1 MLMYHKHLLIIA
13 FALMAFTAQAET
25 KTVNV
30 ETAGTLST
38 LIKGDDL
45 NVIDLTLT
53 GNINKADIAF
63 IRQKMKVE
71 TLDLKD
77 ANIVSYSET
86 VGETTIEYPANEFP
100 ANVFQKKDNDDAI
113 IPLKKIIFPA
123 TMTSVGSY
131 AFNSSSDSQL
141 ETVDFS
147 NCSNLETIKGYAFEF
162 CDKITEI
169 DLSGHA
175 NLKSIGEYGF
185 GQTGAKTINLEG
197 CSALESIG
205 GRAFYN
211 SYECTVL
218 NLKGCTAL
226 KTIGNR
232 AFLNL
237 SKNSANKTEGYN
249 LVLDFSTCTSLE
261 TIQESGCKSAK
272 AVAFIF
278 PASVKQLQKDAFNL
292 CNNAKYSR
300 YFCKLPE
307 LGSSAL
313 KSLYKK
319 KCYVLSGNKADY
331 ENAGFTD
338 VEEFDATGI
347 KSIASSITNGK
358 AYSITG
364 MPYNGTGIRIIGG
377 KKYIK

>member
-1 MLMYHKHLLIIA
+1 MLMQYKHLLIIA
-13 FALMAFTAQAET
+13 FALMAFTAKAET

-38 LIKGDDL
+38 LIKGNDL
-45 NVIDLTLT
+45 NVTDLTLT

-63 IRQKMKVE
+63 IRQSMKVE

-77 ANIVSYSET
+77 ANIVAYSET

-100 ANVFQKKDNDDAI
+100 ANVFQKKENDDAI
-113 IPLKKIIFPA
+113 IPLKKIVFP
-123 TMTSVGSY
+123 TSMTSVGSY
-131 AFNSSSDSQL
+131 AFNSSSQSQL

-147 NCSNLETIKGYAFEF
+147 NCYNLETIKDYAFEF
-162 CDKITEI
+162 CNKITEI

-205 GRAFYN
+205 ERAFYQ
-211 SYECTVL
+211 SYECTAL

-237 SKNSANKTEGYN
+237 SKNSAKTEGYN
-249 LVLDFSTCTSLE
+249 LVLDFSPCTSLE
-261 TIQESGCKSAK
+261 TIQESGCQSAK

-278 PASVKQLQKDAFNL
+278 PASVKELQEKAFYL
-292 CNNAKYSR
+292 CTNAQYSR

-319 KCYVLSGNKADY
+319 KCYVLPGNKADY

-338 VEEFDATGI
+338 VEEFVATGI
-347 KSIASSITNGK
+347 KSIASSIANGK

-364 MPYNGTGIRIIGG
+364 QPYNGTGIRIIGG
-377 KKYIK
+377 KKYSK

>member
-1 MLMYHKHLLIIA
+1 MKCKHLLLIA
-13 FALMAFTAQAET
+13 FSLMVFTAHAET
-25 KTVNV
+25 KTIKV

-63 IRQKMKVE
+63 IRQNMKVE

-77 ANIVSYSET
+77 ANIVAYSET

-100 ANVFQKKDNDDAI
+100 ANVFQKKDNDDTI

-123 TMTSVGSY
+123 SMTAVGQY

-162 CDKITEI
+162 CNKITEI

-175 NLKSIGEYGF
+175 NLKSIEEYGF

-205 GRAFYN
+205 ERAFYQ
-211 SYECTVL
+211 SYECTAL

-237 SKNSANKTEGYN
+237 SKNSSKTAGYN
-249 LVLDFSTCTSLE
+249 LVLDFSPCTSLE
-261 TIQESGCKSAK
+261 TIQESGCQSAK
-272 AVAFIF
+272 AVAFIL
-278 PASVKQLQKDAFNL
+278 PASVKELQKNAFYL
-292 CNNAKYSR
+292 CTNAQYSR

-319 KCYVLSGNKADY
+319 KCYVPAGCKADY
-331 ENAGFTD
+331 ENAGFED

-347 KSIASSITNGK
+347 KSIASSSANGK

-364 MPYNGTGIRIIGG
+364 QPYNGNGIRIIGG
-377 KKYIK
+377 KKYSK

>member
-1 MLMYHKHLLIIA
+1 MKCKHLLLIA
-13 FALMAFTAQAET
+13 FSLMAFTAQAET
-25 KTVNV
+25 KTIKV

-63 IRQKMKVE
+63 IRQNMKVE

-77 ANIVSYSET
+77 ANIVAYSET

-123 TMTSVGSY
+123 SMTSVGSY
-131 AFNSSSDSQL
+131 AFNSSSQSQL

-162 CDKITEI
+162 CNKITEI

-175 NLKSIGEYGF
+175 NLKSIEEYGF

-205 GRAFYN
+205 ERAFYQ
-211 SYECTVL
+211 SYECTAL

-237 SKNSANKTEGYN
+237 SKNSSKTAGYN
-249 LVLDFSTCTSLE
+249 LVLDFSPCTSLE
-261 TIQESGCKSAK
+261 TIQESGCQSAK
-272 AVAFIF
+272 AVAFIL
-278 PASVKQLQKDAFNL
+278 PASVKELQKNAFNL
-292 CNNAKYSR
+292 CTNAQYSR

-319 KCYVLSGNKADY
+319 KCYVLPGSKADY
-331 ENAGFTD
+331 ENAGFED

-347 KSIASSITNGK
+347 KSIASSSATGK

-364 MPYNGTGIRIIGG
+364 QPYNGNGIRIIGG
-377 KKYIK
+377 KKYSK

>member
-1 MLMYHKHLLIIA
+1 MKCKHLLLIA
-13 FALMAFTAQAET
+13 FSLMAFTAQAET
-25 KTVNV
+25 KTIKV

-38 LIKGDDL
+38 LIQGDDL

-63 IRQKMKVE
+63 IRQNMKVE

-77 ANIVSYSET
+77 ANIVAYSET

-100 ANVFQKKDNDDAI
+100 ANVFQKKENDDAI

-123 TMTSVGSY
+123 SMTSVGSY
-131 AFNSSSDSQL
+131 AFNSSSQSQL

-162 CDKITEI
+162 CNKITEI
-169 DLSGHA
+169 DLSAHA
-175 NLKSIGEYGF
+175 NLKSIEEYGF

-205 GRAFYN
+205 DRAFYQ

-237 SKNSANKTEGYN
+237 SKNSSKTAGYN
-249 LVLDFSTCTSLE
+249 LVLDFSPCTSLE
-261 TIQESGCKSAK
+261 TIQESGCQAAK
-272 AVAFIF
+272 AVAFIL
-278 PASVKQLQKDAFNL
+278 PASVKELQKNAFYL
-292 CNNAKYSR
+292 CTNAQYSR

-319 KCYVLSGNKADY
+319 KCYVLPGNKADY
-331 ENAGFTD
+331 ENAGFED

-347 KSIASSITNGK
+347 KSIASSSATGK

-364 MPYNGTGIRIIGG
+364 QPYNGNGIRIIGG
-377 KKYIK
+377 KKYSK

>member
-1 MLMYHKHLLIIA
+1 MKCKHLLIIA
-13 FALMAFTAQAET
+13 FSLMAFTAKAET

-38 LIKGDDL
+38 LIKGNDL
-45 NVIDLTLT
+45 NVTDLTLT

-63 IRQKMKVE
+63 IRQSMKVE

-77 ANIVSYSET
+77 ANIVAYSET
-86 VGETTIEYPANEFP
+86 VGETTNEYPANEFP
-100 ANVFQKKDNDDAI
+100 AYVFQKKENDDAI
-113 IPLKKIIFPA
+113 IPLKKIVFPA
-123 TMTSVGSY
+123 TMTAVGQY

-147 NCSNLETIKGYAFEF
+147 HCSNLETIKDYAFEF
-162 CDKITEI
+162 CNKITEI

-205 GRAFYN
+205 ERAFYQ
-211 SYECTVL
+211 SYECTAL

-237 SKNSANKTEGYN
+237 SKNSSKTGGYN
-249 LVLDFSTCTSLE
+249 LVLDFSPCTSLE
-261 TIQESGCKSAK
+261 TICESGCQSAK
-272 AVAFIF
+272 AVAFIL
-278 PASVKQLQKDAFNL
+278 PASVKELQKNAFYL
-292 CNNAKYSR
+292 CTGAQYSR

-319 KCYVLSGNKADY
+319 KCYVLPGNKADY

-347 KSIASSITNGK
+347 KSIASSIANGK

-364 MPYNGTGIRIIGG
+364 LPYSGTGIRIVGG
-377 KKYIK
+377 KKYSK

>member
-1 MLMYHKHLLIIA
+1 MLMQSKHLLIIA

-45 NVIDLTLT
+45 NVTDLTLT

-77 ANIVSYSET
+77 ANIVAYSET

-123 TMTSVGSY
+123 SMTSVGSH
-131 AFNSSSDSQL
+131 AFYNQSQL

-162 CDKITEI
+162 CYKITEI

-205 GRAFYN
+205 GRAFYQ
-211 SYECTVL
+211 SYECTAL

-237 SKNSANKTEGYN
+237 SKNSAKRGGYN

-261 TIQESGCKSAK
+261 TIQENGCQSAK
-272 AVAFIF
+272 AVAFIL
-278 PASVKQLQKDAFNL
+278 PASVKQLQKNAFNL
-292 CNNAKYSR
+292 CTNARYSR

-307 LGSSAL
+307 LGKGAL
-313 KSLYKK
+313 NSLYKK
-319 KCYVLSGNKADY
+319 KCYVLAGCKADY

-347 KSIASSITNGK
+347 KSIVSSSANGK

-364 MPYNGTGIRIIGG
+364 LPYNGTGIRIIGG

>member
-1 MLMYHKHLLIIA
+1 MKCKHLLLIA
-13 FALMAFTAQAET
+13 FSLMAFTAQAET
-25 KTVNV
+25 KTIKV

-63 IRQKMKVE
+63 IRQNMKVE

-77 ANIVSYSET
+77 ANIVAYSET

-100 ANVFQKKDNDDAI
+100 ANVFQKKENDDAI

-123 TMTSVGSY
+123 SMTSVGSY
-131 AFNSSSDSQL
+131 AFNSSSKSQL

-162 CDKITEI
+162 CNKITEI

-175 NLKSIGEYGF
+175 NLKSIEEYGF
-185 GQTGAKTINLEG
+185 GQTAAKIINLEG

-205 GRAFYN
+205 ERAFYQ
-211 SYECTVL
+211 SYECTAL

-237 SKNSANKTEGYN
+237 SKNSAKAEGYN

-261 TIQESGCKSAK
+261 TIQESGCQSVK

-278 PASVKQLQKDAFNL
+278 PASVKQLQKNAFNS
-292 CNNAKYSR
+292 CTNAQYSR
-300 YFCKLPE
+300 YFCQLPALE
-307 LGSSAL
+307 SGAL

-319 KCYVLSGNKADY
+319 KCYVLAGCKADY
-331 ENAGFTD
+331 ENAGFQD

-347 KSIASSITNGK
+347 KSIASSSADGK

-364 MPYNGTGIRIIGG
+364 QPYNGNGIRIIGG
-377 KKYIK
+377 KKYSK

>member
-1 MLMYHKHLLIIA
+1 MLMKCKHLLIIA
-13 FALMAFTAQAET
+13 FALMAFTAKVET

-63 IRQKMKVE
+63 IRQNMKVE

-77 ANIVSYSET
+77 ANIVAYSET

-123 TMTSVGSY
+123 TMTSVGSH
-131 AFNSSSDSQL
+131 AFYNSGKSQL

-147 NCSNLETIKGYAFEF
+147 NCSNLETIKDYAFEF

-205 GRAFYN
+205 DRAFYQ
-211 SYECTVL
+211 SYECTAL
-218 NLKGCTAL
+218 NLKGCTAP

-237 SKNSANKTEGYN
+237 SKNSAKTEGYN

-261 TIQESGCKSAK
+261 TIQECGCQYAK

-278 PASVKQLQKDAFNL
+278 PASVKQLQKKAFYS
-292 CNNAKYSR
+292 CTNAQYSR

-313 KSLYKK
+313 NSLYKK

-338 VEEFDATGI
+338 VEEFVATGI
-347 KSIASSITNGK
+347 KSIVSSSANGK

-364 MPYNGTGIRIIGG
+364 LPYNGTGIRIIGG
-377 KKYIK
+377 KKYSK

>member
-1 MLMYHKHLLIIA
+1 MKCKHLLLIA
-13 FALMAFTAQAET
+13 FSLMAFTAHAET
-25 KTVNV
+25 KTIKV

-63 IRQKMKVE
+63 IRQNMKVE

-77 ANIVSYSET
+77 ANIVAYSET

-100 ANVFQKKDNDDAI
+100 ANVFQMKENDDTF

-123 TMTSVGSY
+123 SMTSVGSY
-131 AFNSSSDSQL
+131 AFNSSSQSQL

-162 CDKITEI
+162 CNKITEI

-175 NLKSIGEYGF
+175 NLKSIEEYGF

-205 GRAFYN
+205 ERAFYQ
-211 SYECTVL
+211 SYECTAL

-237 SKNSANKTEGYN
+237 SKNSSKTEDYN
-249 LVLDFSTCTSLE
+249 LVLDFSPCTSLE
-261 TIQESGCKSAK
+261 TIQESGCQSAK
-272 AVAFIF
+272 AVAFIL
-278 PASVKQLQKDAFNL
+278 PASVKELQKNAFYL
-292 CNNAKYSR
+292 CTNAQYSR

-319 KCYVLSGNKADY
+319 KCYVLPGNKADY
-331 ENAGFTD
+331 ENAGFED

-347 KSIASSITNGK
+347 KSIAYSSANGK

-364 MPYNGTGIRIIGG
+364 QPYNGNGIRIIGG
-377 KKYIK
+377 KKYSK

>member
-1 MLMYHKHLLIIA
+1 MKCKHLLLIA
-13 FALMAFTAQAET
+13 FSLMVFTAQAET
-25 KTVNV
+25 KTIKV

-38 LIKGDDL
+38 LIQGDDL

-63 IRQKMKVE
+63 IRQNMKVE

-77 ANIVSYSET
+77 ANIVAYSET

-123 TMTSVGSY
+123 SMTSVGSY
-131 AFNSSSDSQL
+131 AFNSSSQSQL

-147 NCSNLETIKGYAFEF
+147 NCSNLETIKRYAFEF

-175 NLKSIGEYGF
+175 NLKSIEEYGF

-205 GRAFYN
+205 ERAFYQ
-211 SYECTVL
+211 SYECTAL
-218 NLKGCTAL
+218 NLKGCIAL

-237 SKNSANKTEGYN
+237 SKNSFKAEGYN

-261 TIQESGCKSAK
+261 TIQESGCQSAK
-272 AVAFIF
+272 AVAFIL
-278 PASVKQLQKDAFNL
+278 PASLKQLQKNAFYL
-292 CNNAKYSR
+292 CTNAQYSR
-300 YFCKLPE
+300 YFCQLPE
-307 LGSSAL
+307 LGSGAL

-319 KCYVLSGNKADY
+319 KCYVLPGNKADY
-331 ENAGFTD
+331 ENAGFED

-347 KSIASSITNGK
+347 KSIASSSATGK

-364 MPYNGTGIRIIGG
+364 LPYNGNGIRIIGG
-377 KKYIK
+377 KKYSK

>member
-1 MLMYHKHLLIIA
+1 MKCKHLLLIA
-13 FALMAFTAQAET
+13 FSLMAFTAQAET
-25 KTVNV
+25 KTIKV

-38 LIKGDDL
+38 LIQGDDL

-53 GNINKADIAF
+53 GNINKAGIAF
-63 IRQKMKVE
+63 IRQNMKVE

-77 ANIVSYSET
+77 ANIVAYSET

-100 ANVFQKKDNDDAI
+100 ANVFQKKDNDDTI

-123 TMTSVGSY
+123 SMTSVGSY
-131 AFNSSSDSQL
+131 AFNSSSQSQL

-162 CDKITEI
+162 CNKITEI

-175 NLKSIGEYGF
+175 NLKSIEEYGF

-205 GRAFYN
+205 ERAFYQ
-211 SYECTVL
+211 SYECTAL

-237 SKNSANKTEGYN
+237 SKNSSKTAGYN

-261 TIQESGCKSAK
+261 TIQESGCQSAK
-272 AVAFIF
+272 AVAFIL
-278 PASVKQLQKDAFNL
+278 PASVKELQKNAFYL
-292 CNNAKYSR
+292 CTNAQYSR

-307 LGSSAL
+307 LGSGAL
-313 KSLYKK
+313 KYLYNK
-319 KCYVLSGNKADY
+319 KCYVLPGNKADY
-331 ENAGFTD
+331 ENAGFED

-347 KSIASSITNGK
+347 KSIASSSANGK

-364 MPYNGTGIRIIGG
+364 QPYNGNGIRIIGG
-377 KKYIK
+377 KKYSK

>member
-1 MLMYHKHLLIIA
+1 MKCKHLLLIA
-13 FALMAFTAQAET
+13 FSLMAFTAQAET
-25 KTVNV
+25 KTIKV

-63 IRQKMKVE
+63 IRQNMKVE

-77 ANIVSYSET
+77 ANIVAYSET

-123 TMTSVGSY
+123 SMTSVGSY
-131 AFNSSSDSQL
+131 AFNSSSQSQL

-175 NLKSIGEYGF
+175 NLKSIEEYGF

-205 GRAFYN
+205 ERAFYQ
-211 SYECTVL
+211 SYECTAL
-218 NLKGCTAL
+218 NLKGCIAL

-237 SKNSANKTEGYN
+237 SKNSSKTEGYN

-261 TIQESGCKSAK
+261 TIQESGCQSAK
-272 AVAFIF
+272 AVAFIL
-278 PASVKQLQKDAFNL
+278 PASVKQLQKNAFYS
-292 CNNAKYSR
+292 CTNAQYSR

-307 LGSSAL
+307 LGKGAL
-313 KSLYKK
+313 NSLYKK
-319 KCYVLSGNKADY
+319 KCYVLAGCKADY

-347 KSIASSITNGK
+347 KSIVSSSANGK

-364 MPYNGTGIRIIGG
+364 QPYNGNGIRIVGG
-377 KKYIK
+377 KKYSK

>member
-1 MLMYHKHLLIIA
+1 MKCKHLLLIA
-13 FALMAFTAQAET
+13 FSLMAFTAHAET
-25 KTVNV
+25 KTIKV

-63 IRQKMKVE
+63 IRQNMKVE

-77 ANIVSYSET
+77 ANIVAYSET

-100 ANVFQKKDNDDAI
+100 ANVFQKKENDDAI

-123 TMTSVGSY
+123 SMTSVGSY
-131 AFNSSSDSQL
+131 AFNSSGDSKL

-147 NCSNLETIKGYAFEF
+147 HCSNLETIKGYAFEF
-162 CDKITEI
+162 CYKITEI

-205 GRAFYN
+205 ERAFYQ
-211 SYECTVL
+211 SYECTAL

-237 SKNSANKTEGYN
+237 SKNSAKTDDGYN

-261 TIQESGCKSAK
+261 TIQESGCQSAM
-272 AVAFIF
+272 AVAFIL
-278 PASVKQLQKDAFNL
+278 PASLKQLQKKAFYL
-292 CNNAKYSR
+292 CTNAQYSR
-300 YFCKLPE
+300 YYCKLPE

-338 VEEFDATGI
+338 VEEFVATGI
-347 KSIASSITNGK
+347 KSIVSSSANGK

-364 MPYNGTGIRIIGG
+364 LPYNGTGIRIIGG

>member
-1 MLMYHKHLLIIA
+1 
-13 FALMAFTAQAET
+13 MAFTAKAET

-63 IRQKMKVE
+63 IRQSMKVE

-77 ANIVSYSET
+77 ANIMAYSET
-86 VGETTIEYPANEFP
+86 VGETTTEYPANEFP
-100 ANVFQKKDNDDAI
+100 ANVYQKKETDDVI
-113 IPLKKIIFPA
+113 IPLKKIVFPA
-123 TMTSVGSY
+123 TMTAVGQY
-131 AFNSSSDSQL
+131 AFQNSSDSQL

-147 NCSNLETIKGYAFEF
+147 HCSNLETIRGYAFEF
-162 CDKITEI
+162 CNKITEI

-175 NLKSIGEYGF
+175 NLKSIEEYGF
-185 GQTGAKTINLEG
+185 GQTGAKVINLEG

-205 GRAFYN
+205 ERAFYQ
-211 SYECTVL
+211 SYECTAV

-237 SKNSANKTEGYN
+237 SKNSAKTEGYN
-249 LVLDFSTCTSLE
+249 LVLDFSPCTSLE
-261 TIQESGCKSAK
+261 TICESGCQSAK
-272 AVAFIF
+272 AVAFIL
-278 PASVKQLQKDAFNL
+278 PASVKELQEKAFYL
-292 CNNAKYSR
+292 CTNAQYSR

-307 LGSSAL
+307 LGSGAL

-319 KCYVLSGNKADY
+319 KCYVPAGNKADY

-347 KSIASSITNGK
+347 KSITSSFANGK

-364 MPYNGTGIRIIGG
+364 QPYNGNGIRIIGG
-377 KKYIK
+377 KKYCK

>member
-1 MLMYHKHLLIIA
+1 MKCKHLLLIA
-13 FALMAFTAQAET
+13 FSLMAFTAHAET
-25 KTVNV
+25 KTIKV

-38 LIKGDDL
+38 LIQGDDL

-63 IRQKMKVE
+63 IRQNMKVE

-77 ANIVSYSET
+77 ANIVAYSET

-100 ANVFQKKDNDDAI
+100 ANVFQKKDNDNTI

-123 TMTSVGSY
+123 SMTSVGSY
-131 AFNSSSDSQL
+131 AFNSSSQSQL

-162 CDKITEI
+162 CNKITEI

-175 NLKSIGEYGF
+175 NLKTIEEYGF

-205 GRAFYN
+205 ERAFYQ
-211 SYECTVL
+211 SYECTAL
-218 NLKGCTAL
+218 NLKGCTTL

-237 SKNSANKTEGYN
+237 SKNISNTEGYN
-249 LVLDFSTCTSLE
+249 LVLDFSPCTSLE
-261 TIQESGCKSAK
+261 TICESGCQSAK
-272 AVAFIF
+272 AVAFIL
-278 PASVKQLQKDAFNL
+278 PASVKELQKNAFYL
-292 CNNAKYSR
+292 CTNAQYSR

-319 KCYVLSGNKADY
+319 KCYVLPGNKADY
-331 ENAGFTD
+331 ENAGFED

-347 KSIASSITNGK
+347 KSIASSSATGK

-364 MPYNGTGIRIIGG
+364 LPYNGNGIRIIGG
-377 KKYIK
+377 KKYSK

>member
-1 MLMYHKHLLIIA
+1 MKCKHLLLIA
-13 FALMAFTAQAET
+13 FSLMVFTAQAET
-25 KTVNV
+25 KTIKV

-63 IRQKMKVE
+63 IRQNMKVE

-77 ANIVSYSET
+77 ANIVAYSET

-100 ANVFQKKDNDDAI
+100 ANVFQKKDNDDTI

-123 TMTSVGSY
+123 SMTSVGSH
-131 AFNSSSDSQL
+131 AFDNSSQSQL

-162 CDKITEI
+162 CNKITEI

-175 NLKSIGEYGF
+175 NLKSIEEYGF

-205 GRAFYN
+205 ERAFYQ
-211 SYECTVL
+211 SYECTAL

-237 SKNSANKTEGYN
+237 SKNSSKTAGYN
-249 LVLDFSTCTSLE
+249 LVLDFSPCTSLE
-261 TIQESGCKSAK
+261 TIQESGCQSAK
-272 AVAFIF
+272 AVAFIL
-278 PASVKQLQKDAFNL
+278 PASVKELQKNAFNL
-292 CNNAKYSR
+292 CTNAQYSR

-319 KCYVLSGNKADY
+319 KCYVLPGNKADY
-331 ENAGFTD
+331 ENAGFED

-347 KSIASSITNGK
+347 KSIASSSATGK

-364 MPYNGTGIRIIGG
+364 QPYNGNGIRIIGG
-377 KKYIK
+377 KKYSK

>member
-1 MLMYHKHLLIIA
+1 MKCKHLLLIA
-13 FALMAFTAQAET
+13 FSLMAFTAHAET
-25 KTVNV
+25 KTIKV

-38 LIKGDDL
+38 LIQGDDL

-63 IRQKMKVE
+63 IRQNMKVE

-77 ANIVSYSET
+77 ANIVAYSET

-100 ANVFQKKDNDDAI
+100 ANVFQMKENDDAI

-123 TMTSVGSY
+123 SMTSVGSY
-131 AFNSSSDSQL
+131 AFDNSSQSQL

-162 CDKITEI
+162 CYKITEI

-175 NLKSIGEYGF
+175 NLKSIEEYGF

-205 GRAFYN
+205 ERAFYQ
-211 SYECTVL
+211 SYECTAL

-237 SKNSANKTEGYN
+237 SKNSSKTAGYN

-261 TIQESGCKSAK
+261 TIQESGCQSAK
-272 AVAFIF
+272 AVAFIL
-278 PASVKQLQKDAFNL
+278 PASVKELQKNAFYL
-292 CNNAKYSR
+292 CTNAQYSR

-319 KCYVLSGNKADY
+319 KCYVLPGNKADY
-331 ENAGFTD
+331 ENAGFED

-347 KSIASSITNGK
+347 KSIASSSANGK

-364 MPYNGTGIRIIGG
+364 QPYNGNGIRIIGG
-377 KKYIK
+377 KKYSK

>member
-1 MLMYHKHLLIIA
+1 MKCKHLLLIA
-13 FALMAFTAQAET
+13 FSLMAFTAHAET
-25 KTVNV
+25 KTIKV

-63 IRQKMKVE
+63 IRQNMKVE

-77 ANIVSYSET
+77 ANIVAYSET

-123 TMTSVGSY
+123 SMTSVGSY
-131 AFNSSSDSQL
+131 AFNSSSQSQL

-162 CDKITEI
+162 CNKITEI

-175 NLKSIGEYGF
+175 NLKSIEEYGF

-205 GRAFYN
+205 DRAFYQ
-211 SYECTVL
+211 SYECTAL

-237 SKNSANKTEGYN
+237 SKNSSKTEDYN
-249 LVLDFSTCTSLE
+249 LVLDFSPCTSLE
-261 TIQESGCKSAK
+261 TIQESGCQSAK
-272 AVAFIF
+272 AVAFIL
-278 PASVKQLQKDAFNL
+278 PASVKELQKNAFYL
-292 CNNAKYSR
+292 CTNAQYSR

-319 KCYVLSGNKADY
+319 KCYVLPGNKADY
-331 ENAGFTD
+331 ENAGFED

-347 KSIASSITNGK
+347 KSIASSSATGK

-364 MPYNGTGIRIIGG
+364 QPYNGNGIRIIGG
-377 KKYIK
+377 KKYSK

>member
-1 MLMYHKHLLIIA
+1 MLMKCKHLLIIA
-13 FALMAFTAQAET
+13 FALMAFTAKAET

-63 IRQKMKVE
+63 IRQNMKVE

-77 ANIVSYSET
+77 ANIVAYSET

-100 ANVFQKKDNDDAI
+100 ANVFQMKENDDAI

-123 TMTSVGSY
+123 SMTSVGSH
-131 AFNSSSDSQL
+131 AFYNQSQL

-162 CDKITEI
+162 CYKITEI

-175 NLKSIGEYGF
+175 NLKTIEEYGF

-205 GRAFYN
+205 DRAFYQ
-211 SYECTVL
+211 SYECTAL
-218 NLKGCTAL
+218 NLKDCTAL

-237 SKNSANKTEGYN
+237 SKNSAKTEEGYN

-261 TIQESGCKSAK
+261 TIQESGCQSAM
-272 AVAFIF
+272 AVAFIL
-278 PASVKQLQKDAFNL
+278 PASVKQLQKKAFNL
-292 CNNAKYSR
+292 CTNAQYSR

-313 KSLYKK
+313 NSLYKK

-347 KSIASSITNGK
+347 KSIASSSANGK

-364 MPYNGTGIRIIGG
+364 LPYNGTGIRIIGG

>member
-1 MLMYHKHLLIIA
+1 MKCKHLLLIA
-13 FALMAFTAQAET
+13 FSLMTFTAQAET
-25 KTVNV
+25 KTIKV

-63 IRQKMKVE
+63 IRQNMKIE

-77 ANIVSYSET
+77 ANIVAYSET

-100 ANVFQKKDNDDAI
+100 AYVFQKKENDNAI

-123 TMTSVGSY
+123 TMTSVGSH
-131 AFNSSSDSQL
+131 AFYNSSQSQL

-147 NCSNLETIKGYAFEF
+147 HCSNLETIKGNAFEF
-162 CDKITEI
+162 CNKITEI

-175 NLKSIGEYGF
+175 NLKTIGEYGF
-185 GQTGAKTINLEG
+185 GQTGAKVINLEG

-205 GRAFYN
+205 ERAFYQ
-211 SYECTVL
+211 SYECTAV

-237 SKNSANKTEGYN
+237 SKNSAKTEGYN
-249 LVLDFSTCTSLE
+249 LVLDFSPCTSLE
-261 TIQESGCKSAK
+261 TICESGCQSAK
-272 AVAFIF
+272 AVAFIL
-278 PASVKQLQKDAFNL
+278 PASVKELQEKAFNL
-292 CNNAKYSR
+292 CSNAKYSR

-307 LGSSAL
+307 LGSGAL

-319 KCYVLSGNKADY
+319 KCYVPAGNKADY

-347 KSIASSITNGK
+347 KSIASSIANGK

-364 MPYNGTGIRIIGG
+364 QPYNGNGIRIIGG
-377 KKYIK
+377 KKYSK

>member
-1 MLMYHKHLLIIA
+1 MKCKHLLLIA
-13 FALMAFTAQAET
+13 FSLMAFTAQAET
-25 KTVNV
+25 KTIKV

-63 IRQKMKVE
+63 IRQNMKVE

-77 ANIVSYSET
+77 ANIVAYSET

-100 ANVFQKKDNDDAI
+100 ANVFQKKENDDAI

-123 TMTSVGSY
+123 SMTSVGSH
-131 AFNSSSDSQL
+131 AFDNSSQSQL

-147 NCSNLETIKGYAFEF
+147 NCSNLETIKDYAFEF
-162 CDKITEI
+162 CYKITEI

-175 NLKSIGEYGF
+175 NLKSIEEYGF

-205 GRAFYN
+205 ERAFYQ

-237 SKNSANKTEGYN
+237 SKNSSKTEGYN

-261 TIQESGCKSAK
+261 TIQESGCQSAK

-278 PASVKQLQKDAFNL
+278 PASLKQLQKNAFNL
-292 CNNAKYSR
+292 CSNAQYSR

-319 KCYVLSGNKADY
+319 KCYVPAGNKADY

-347 KSIASSITNGK
+347 KSIASSSANGK

-364 MPYNGTGIRIIGG
+364 QPYNGTGIRIIGG
-377 KKYIK
+377 KKYSK

>member
-1 MLMYHKHLLIIA
+1 MKCKHLLLIA
-13 FALMAFTAQAET
+13 FSLMAFTAQAET
-25 KTVNV
+25 KTIKV

-38 LIKGDDL
+38 LIQGDDL

-63 IRQKMKVE
+63 IRQNMKVE

-77 ANIVSYSET
+77 ANIVAYSET

-123 TMTSVGSY
+123 SMTSVGSH
-131 AFNSSSDSQL
+131 AFDNSSQSQL

-162 CDKITEI
+162 CYKITEI
-169 DLSGHA
+169 DLSGHV
-175 NLKSIGEYGF
+175 NLKTIEEYGF

-205 GRAFYN
+205 DRAFYQ
-211 SYECTVL
+211 SYECTAL

-237 SKNSANKTEGYN
+237 SKNSFKTAGYN
-249 LVLDFSTCTSLE
+249 LVLDFSPCTSLE
-261 TIQESGCKSAK
+261 TIQESGCQSAK
-272 AVAFIF
+272 AVAFIL
-278 PASVKQLQKDAFNL
+278 PASVKQLQKNAFNL
-292 CNNAKYSR
+292 CTNAQYSR

-319 KCYVLSGNKADY
+319 KCYVLPGNKADY
-331 ENAGFTD
+331 ENAGFED

-347 KSIASSITNGK
+347 KSIASSSATGK

-364 MPYNGTGIRIIGG
+364 QPYNGNGIRIIGG
-377 KKYIK
+377 KKYSK

>member
-1 MLMYHKHLLIIA
+1 MLMKCKHLLIIA
-13 FALMAFTAQAET
+13 FALMAFTAKAET

-63 IRQKMKVE
+63 IRQNMKVE

-77 ANIVSYSET
+77 ANIVAYSET

-100 ANVFQKKDNDDAI
+100 ANVFQKKENDDAI

-123 TMTSVGSY
+123 SMTSVGSY
-131 AFNSSSDSQL
+131 AFNSSSQSQL

-147 NCSNLETIKGYAFEF
+147 NCSNLETIKDYAFEF

-169 DLSGHA
+169 DLSSHA

-205 GRAFYN
+205 ERAFYQ
-211 SYECTVL
+211 SYECTAL

-237 SKNSANKTEGYN
+237 SKNSANPDGYN
-249 LVLDFSTCTSLE
+249 LVLDFSPCTSLE
-261 TIQESGCKSAK
+261 TICESGCQSAK
-272 AVAFIF
+272 AVAFIL
-278 PASVKQLQKDAFNL
+278 PASVKELQKNAFYL
-292 CNNAKYSR
+292 CTNAQYSR

-347 KSIASSITNGK
+347 KSIVSSSANGK

-364 MPYNGTGIRIIGG
+364 LPYNGTGIRIVGG
-377 KKYIK
+377 KKYSK

>member
-1 MLMYHKHLLIIA
+1 MKCKHLLLIA
-13 FALMAFTAQAET
+13 FSLMAFTAHAET
-25 KTVNV
+25 KTIKV

-63 IRQKMKVE
+63 IRQNMKVE

-77 ANIVSYSET
+77 ANIVAYSET

-100 ANVFQKKDNDDAI
+100 ANVFQKKENDDAI

-123 TMTSVGSY
+123 SMTSVGSH
-131 AFNSSSDSQL
+131 AFDNSSQSQL

-147 NCSNLETIKGYAFEF
+147 NCSNLETIKDYAFEF
-162 CDKITEI
+162 CYKITEI

-175 NLKSIGEYGF
+175 NLKSIEEYGF

-205 GRAFYN
+205 ERAFYQ

-237 SKNSANKTEGYN
+237 SKNSAKTEGYN

-261 TIQESGCKSAK
+261 TIQECGCQYAK
-272 AVAFIF
+272 AMAFIF
-278 PASVKQLQKDAFNL
+278 PASLKQLQEKAFNL
-292 CNNAKYSR
+292 CTNARYSR

-313 KSLYKK
+313 KSLYNK

-347 KSIASSITNGK
+347 KSIVSSSANGK

-364 MPYNGTGIRIIGG
+364 LPYNGTGIRIIGG

>member
-1 MLMYHKHLLIIA
+1 MKCKHLLLIA
-13 FALMAFTAQAET
+13 FSLMAFTAQAET
-25 KTVNV
+25 KTIKV

-63 IRQKMKVE
+63 IRQNMKVE

-77 ANIVSYSET
+77 ANIVAYSET

-100 ANVFQKKDNDDAI
+100 ANVFQKKENDDAI

-123 TMTSVGSY
+123 SMTSVGSY
-131 AFNSSSDSQL
+131 AFNSSSQSQL

-175 NLKSIGEYGF
+175 NLKSIEEYGF

-205 GRAFYN
+205 ERAFYQ
-211 SYECTVL
+211 SYECTAL

-237 SKNSANKTEGYN
+237 SKNSSKTKGYN

-261 TIQESGCKSAK
+261 TIQESGCQSAK
-272 AVAFIF
+272 AVAFIL
-278 PASVKQLQKDAFNL
+278 PASVKQLQKNAFNL
-292 CNNAKYSR
+292 CTNAQYSR

-307 LGSSAL
+307 LGSGAL

-319 KCYVLSGNKADY
+319 KCYVPAGNKADY

-347 KSIASSITNGK
+347 KSIASSSANGK

-364 MPYNGTGIRIIGG
+364 QPYNGNGIRIIGG
-377 KKYIK
+377 KKYSK

>member
-1 MLMYHKHLLIIA
+1 MKCKHLLLIA
-13 FALMAFTAQAET
+13 FSLMAFTAHAET
-25 KTVNV
+25 KTIKV

-38 LIKGDDL
+38 LIQGDDL

-63 IRQKMKVE
+63 IRQNMKVE

-77 ANIVSYSET
+77 ANIVAYSEK

-100 ANVFQKKDNDDAI
+100 ANVFQMKENDDAI

-123 TMTSVGSY
+123 SMTSVGSH
-131 AFNSSSDSQL
+131 AFDYSSQSLL
-141 ETVDFS
+141 ETVYFS

-162 CDKITEI
+162 CYKITEI
-169 DLSGHA
+169 DLSGHV
-175 NLKSIGEYGF
+175 NLKSIEEYGF

-205 GRAFYN
+205 ERAFYQ
-211 SYECTVL
+211 SYECTAL

-237 SKNSANKTEGYN
+237 SKNSSKTAGYN

-261 TIQESGCKSAK
+261 TICESGCQSAK
-272 AVAFIF
+272 AVAFIL
-278 PASVKQLQKDAFNL
+278 PASVKELQKNAFYL
-292 CNNAKYSR
+292 CTNAQYSR

-319 KCYVLSGNKADY
+319 KCYVLPGNKADY
-331 ENAGFTD
+331 ENAGFED

-347 KSIASSITNGK
+347 KSIASSSATGK

-364 MPYNGTGIRIIGG
+364 QPYNGNGIRIIGG
-377 KKYIK
+377 KKYSK

>member
-1 MLMYHKHLLIIA
+1 MLMKCKHLLIIA
-13 FALMAFTAQAET
+13 FALMAFTAKAET

-38 LIKGDDL
+38 LIKGNDL
-45 NVIDLTLT
+45 NITDLTLT
-53 GNINKADIAF
+53 GNINKADITF

-77 ANIVSYSET
+77 ANIVAYSET

-100 ANVFQKKDNDDAI
+100 ANVFQKKENDDAI

-123 TMTSVGSY
+123 SMTSVGSY

-147 NCSNLETIKGYAFEF
+147 HCSNLETIKDYAFEF

-205 GRAFYN
+205 ERAFYQ
-211 SYECTVL
+211 SYECTAL

-237 SKNSANKTEGYN
+237 SKYSAKTEGYN
-249 LVLDFSTCTSLE
+249 LVLDFSPCTSLE
-261 TIQESGCKSAK
+261 TIQESGCQSAK
-272 AVAFIF
+272 AVAFIL
-278 PASVKQLQKDAFNL
+278 PASVKQLQKNAFNL
-292 CNNAKYSR
+292 CTNAQYSR

-313 KSLYKK
+313 KSLYNK

-347 KSIASSITNGK
+347 KSIASSIANGK

-364 MPYNGTGIRIIGG
+364 LPYNGTGIRIIGG
-377 KKYIK
+377 KKYSK

>member
-1 MLMYHKHLLIIA
+1 MKCKHLLLIA
-13 FALMAFTAQAET
+13 FSLMAFTAQAET
-25 KTVNV
+25 KTIKV

-38 LIKGDDL
+38 LIQGDDL

-63 IRQKMKVE
+63 IRQNMKVE

-77 ANIVSYSET
+77 ANIVAYSET

-100 ANVFQKKDNDDAI
+100 ANVFQKKENDDAI

-123 TMTSVGSY
+123 SMTSVGSH
-131 AFNSSSDSQL
+131 AFDNSSQSQL

-147 NCSNLETIKGYAFEF
+147 NCSNLETIKDYAFEF
-162 CDKITEI
+162 CYKITEI

-175 NLKSIGEYGF
+175 NLKSIEEYGF

-205 GRAFYN
+205 ERAFYQ
-211 SYECTVL
+211 SYECTAL

-237 SKNSANKTEGYN
+237 SKNSAKTEGYN

-261 TIQESGCKSAK
+261 TIQESGCQSAK
-272 AVAFIF
+272 AVAFIL
-278 PASVKQLQKDAFNL
+278 PASVKELQKNAFNL
-292 CNNAKYSR
+292 CTNAQYSR

-319 KCYVLSGNKADY
+319 KCYVLPGNKADY
-331 ENAGFTD
+331 ENAGFED

-347 KSIASSITNGK
+347 KSIASSSATGK

-364 MPYNGTGIRIIGG
+364 LPYNGNGIRIIGG
-377 KKYIK
+377 KKYSK

>member
-1 MLMYHKHLLIIA
+1 MKCKHLLLIA
-13 FALMAFTAQAET
+13 FSLMVFTAQAET
-25 KTVNV
+25 KTIKV

-38 LIKGDDL
+38 LIQGDDL

-63 IRQKMKVE
+63 IRQNMKVE

-77 ANIVSYSET
+77 ANIVAYSET

-100 ANVFQKKDNDDAI
+100 ANVFQKKDNDDTI

-123 TMTSVGSY
+123 SMTSVGSY
-131 AFNSSSDSQL
+131 AFNSSSQSQL

-162 CDKITEI
+162 CNKITEI

-175 NLKSIGEYGF
+175 NLKSIEEYGF

-205 GRAFYN
+205 ERAFYQ
-211 SYECTVL
+211 SYECTAL

-237 SKNSANKTEGYN
+237 SKNSAKTEGYN
-249 LVLDFSTCTSLE
+249 LVLDFSPCTSLE
-261 TIQESGCKSAK
+261 TIQESGCQSAK
-272 AVAFIF
+272 AVAFIL
-278 PASVKQLQKDAFNL
+278 PASVKELQKNAFYL
-292 CNNAKYSR
+292 CTNAQYSR

-319 KCYVLSGNKADY
+319 KCYVLPGNKADY
-331 ENAGFTD
+331 ENAGFED

-347 KSIASSITNGK
+347 KSIASSSATGK

-364 MPYNGTGIRIIGG
+364 QPYNGNGIRIIGG
-377 KKYIK
+377 KKYSK

>member
-1 MLMYHKHLLIIA
+1 MKCKHLLLIA
-13 FALMAFTAQAET
+13 FSLMVFTAHAET
-25 KTVNV
+25 KTIKV

-38 LIKGDDL
+38 LIQGDDL

-63 IRQKMKVE
+63 IRQNMKVE

-77 ANIVSYSET
+77 ANIVAYSET

-123 TMTSVGSY
+123 SMTSVGSY
-131 AFNSSSDSQL
+131 AFNSSSQSQL

-162 CDKITEI
+162 CNKITEI

-175 NLKSIGEYGF
+175 NLKSIEEYGF

-205 GRAFYN
+205 ERAFYQ
-211 SYECTVL
+211 SYECTAL

-237 SKNSANKTEGYN
+237 SKNSSKTEDYN
-249 LVLDFSTCTSLE
+249 LVLDFSPCTSLE
-261 TIQESGCKSAK
+261 TIQESGCQSAK
-272 AVAFIF
+272 AVAFIL
-278 PASVKQLQKDAFNL
+278 PASVKELQKNAFYL
-292 CNNAKYSR
+292 CTNAQYSR

-319 KCYVLSGNKADY
+319 KCYVLPGNKADY
-331 ENAGFTD
+331 ENAGFED

-347 KSIASSITNGK
+347 KSIASSSATGK

-364 MPYNGTGIRIIGG
+364 LPYNGNGIRIIGG
-377 KKYIK
+377 KKYSK

>member
-1 MLMYHKHLLIIA
+1 MKCKHLLLIA
-13 FALMAFTAQAET
+13 FSLMAFTAQAET
-25 KTVNV
+25 KTIKV

-63 IRQKMKVE
+63 IRQNMKVE

-77 ANIVSYSET
+77 ANIVAYSET

-100 ANVFQKKDNDDAI
+100 ANVFQKKENDDAI

-123 TMTSVGSY
+123 SMTSVGSY
-131 AFNSSSDSQL
+131 AFNSSSQSQL

-162 CDKITEI
+162 CNKITEI

-175 NLKSIGEYGF
+175 NLKSIEEYGF

-205 GRAFYN
+205 ERAFYQ

-237 SKNSANKTEGYN
+237 SKNSSKTKGYN

-261 TIQESGCKSAK
+261 TIQESGCQSAK
-272 AVAFIF
+272 AVAFIL
-278 PASVKQLQKDAFNL
+278 PASVKQLQKNAFNL
-292 CNNAKYSR
+292 CTNAQYSR

-307 LGSSAL
+307 LGSGAL

-319 KCYVLSGNKADY
+319 KCYVPAGNKADY

-347 KSIASSITNGK
+347 KSIASSIANGK

-364 MPYNGTGIRIIGG
+364 QPYNGNGIRIIGG
-377 KKYIK
+377 KKYSK

>member
-1 MLMYHKHLLIIA
+1 MKCKHLLLIA
-13 FALMAFTAQAET
+13 FSLMAFTAHAET
-25 KTVNV
+25 KTIKV

-38 LIKGDDL
+38 LIQGDDL

-63 IRQKMKVE
+63 IRQNMKVE

-77 ANIVSYSET
+77 ANIVAYSET

-100 ANVFQKKDNDDAI
+100 ANVFQKKENDDAI

-123 TMTSVGSY
+123 SMTSVGSY
-131 AFNSSSDSQL
+131 AFNSSSQSQL

-162 CDKITEI
+162 CNKITEI

-175 NLKSIGEYGF
+175 NLKSIEEYGF

-205 GRAFYN
+205 ERAFYQ
-211 SYECTVL
+211 SYECTAL

-237 SKNSANKTEGYN
+237 SKNSSKTEDYN
-249 LVLDFSTCTSLE
+249 LVLDFSPCTSLE
-261 TIQESGCKSAK
+261 TIQESGCQSAK
-272 AVAFIF
+272 AVAFIL
-278 PASVKQLQKDAFNL
+278 PASVKELQKNAFYL
-292 CNNAKYSR
+292 CTNAQYSR

-319 KCYVLSGNKADY
+319 KCYVLPGNKADY
-331 ENAGFTD
+331 ENAGFED

-347 KSIASSITNGK
+347 KSIASSSATGK

-364 MPYNGTGIRIIGG
+364 QPYNGNGIRIIGG
-377 KKYIK
+377 KKYSK

>member
-1 MLMYHKHLLIIA
+1 MKCKHLLLIA
-13 FALMAFTAQAET
+13 FSLMAFTAQAET
-25 KTVNV
+25 KTIKV

-63 IRQKMKVE
+63 IRQNMKVE

-77 ANIVSYSET
+77 ANIVAYSET

-100 ANVFQKKDNDDAI
+100 ANVFQKKENDDAI

-123 TMTSVGSY
+123 SMTSVGSY
-131 AFNSSSDSQL
+131 AFNSSSQSQL

-162 CDKITEI
+162 CNKITEI

-175 NLKSIGEYGF
+175 NLKSIEEYGF

-205 GRAFYN
+205 ERAFYQ

-237 SKNSANKTEGYN
+237 SKNSSKTKGYN

-261 TIQESGCKSAK
+261 TIQESGCQSAK

-278 PASVKQLQKDAFNL
+278 PASLKQLQKNAFNL
-292 CNNAKYSR
+292 CTNAQYSR

-307 LGSSAL
+307 LGSGAL

-319 KCYVLSGNKADY
+319 KCYVPAGNKVDY

-347 KSIASSITNGK
+347 KSIASSIANGK

-364 MPYNGTGIRIIGG
+364 QPYNGNGIRIIGG
-377 KKYIK
+377 KKYSK

>member
-1 MLMYHKHLLIIA
+1 MKCKHLLLIA
-13 FALMAFTAQAET
+13 FSLMAFTAQAET
-25 KTVNV
+25 KTIKV

-38 LIKGDDL
+38 LIQGDDL

-63 IRQKMKVE
+63 IRQNMKVE

-77 ANIVSYSET
+77 ANIVAYSET

-100 ANVFQKKDNDDAI
+100 ANVFQKKDNDDTI

-123 TMTSVGSY
+123 SMTSVGSY
-131 AFNSSSDSQL
+131 AFNSSSQSQL

-162 CDKITEI
+162 CNKITEI

-175 NLKSIGEYGF
+175 NLKSIEEYGF

-205 GRAFYN
+205 ERAFYQ
-211 SYECTVL
+211 SYECTAL
-218 NLKGCTAL
+218 NLKGCNAL

-237 SKNSANKTEGYN
+237 SKNSSKTEDYN
-249 LVLDFSTCTSLE
+249 LVLDFSPCTSLE
-261 TIQESGCKSAK
+261 TIQESGCQSAK
-272 AVAFIF
+272 AVAFIL
-278 PASVKQLQKDAFNL
+278 PASVKELQKNAFYL
-292 CNNAKYSR
+292 CTNAQYSR

-319 KCYVLSGNKADY
+319 KCYVLPGNKADY
-331 ENAGFTD
+331 ENAGFED

-347 KSIASSITNGK
+347 KSIASSSATGK

-364 MPYNGTGIRIIGG
+364 QPYNGNGIRIIGG
-377 KKYIK
+377 KKYSK

>member
-63 IRQKMKVE
+63 IRQNMKVE

-77 ANIVSYSET
+77 ANIVAYSET

-131 AFNSSSDSQL
+131 AFNSSSKSQL

-147 NCSNLETIKGYAFEF
+147 HCSNLETIKDYAFEF

-175 NLKSIGEYGF
+175 NLKTIEEYGF

-205 GRAFYN
+205 DRAFYQ
-211 SYECTVL
+211 SYECTAL

-237 SKNSANKTEGYN
+237 SKNSAKTEGYN

-261 TIQESGCKSAK
+261 TIQESGCQSAK

-278 PASVKQLQKDAFNL
+278 PASLKQLQKNAFNL
-292 CNNAKYSR
+292 CSNAQYSR

-313 KSLYKK
+313 KSLYNK

-347 KSIASSITNGK
+347 KSIASSSANGK

-364 MPYNGTGIRIIGG
+364 QPYNGTGIRIIGG
-377 KKYIK
+377 KKYSK

>member
-1 MLMYHKHLLIIA
+1 MKCKHLLIIA
-13 FALMAFTAQAET
+13 FSLVAFAAQAET
-25 KTVNV
+25 KTVKV

-38 LIKGDDL
+38 LIKGNDL
-45 NVIDLTLT
+45 NVTDLTLT

-63 IRQKMKVE
+63 IRQSMKVE

-77 ANIVSYSET
+77 ANIMAYSET
-86 VGETTIEYPANEFP
+86 VGETTTEYPANEFP
-100 ANVFQKKDNDDAI
+100 ANVYQKKETDDVI
-113 IPLKKIIFPA
+113 IPLKKIVFPA
-123 TMTSVGSY
+123 TMTAVGQY
-131 AFNSSSDSQL
+131 AFQNSSDSQL

-147 NCSNLETIKGYAFEF
+147 HCSNLETIRGYAFEF
-162 CDKITEI
+162 CNKITEI

-175 NLKSIGEYGF
+175 NLKSIEEYGF
-185 GQTGAKTINLEG
+185 GQTGAKVINLEG

-205 GRAFYN
+205 ERAFYQ
-211 SYECTVL
+211 SYECTAV

-237 SKNSANKTEGYN
+237 SKNSAKTEGYN
-249 LVLDFSTCTSLE
+249 LVLDFSPCTSLE
-261 TIQESGCKSAK
+261 TICESGCQSAK
-272 AVAFIF
+272 AVAFIL
-278 PASVKQLQKDAFNL
+278 PASVKELQEKAFYL
-292 CNNAKYSR
+292 CTNAQYSR

-307 LGSSAL
+307 LGSGAL

-319 KCYVLSGNKADY
+319 KCYVPAGNKADY

-347 KSIASSITNGK
+347 KSITSSFANGK

-364 MPYNGTGIRIIGG
+364 QPYNGNGIRIIGG
-377 KKYIK
+377 KKYCK

>member
-1 MLMYHKHLLIIA
+1 MKCKHLLLIA
-13 FALMAFTAQAET
+13 FSLMVFTAQAET
-25 KTVNV
+25 KTIKV

-63 IRQKMKVE
+63 IRQNMKVE

-77 ANIVSYSET
+77 ANIVAYSET

-100 ANVFQKKDNDDAI
+100 ANVFQKKDNDNTI

-123 TMTSVGSY
+123 SMTSVGSY
-131 AFNSSSDSQL
+131 AFNSSSQSQL

-162 CDKITEI
+162 CNKITEI

-175 NLKSIGEYGF
+175 NLKSIEEYGF

-205 GRAFYN
+205 ERAFYQ
-211 SYECTVL
+211 SYECTAL

-237 SKNSANKTEGYN
+237 SKNSAKTEGYN

-261 TIQESGCKSAK
+261 TIQESGCQSAK
-272 AVAFIF
+272 AVAFIL
-278 PASVKQLQKDAFNL
+278 PASVKELQKNAFYL
-292 CNNAKYSR
+292 CTNAQYSR

-319 KCYVLSGNKADY
+319 KCYVLPGNKADY
-331 ENAGFTD
+331 ENAGFED

-347 KSIASSITNGK
+347 KSIASSSATGK

-364 MPYNGTGIRIIGG
+364 QPYNGNGIRIIGG
-377 KKYIK
+377 KKYSK

>member
-1 MLMYHKHLLIIA
+1 MKCKHLLLIA
-13 FALMAFTAQAET
+13 FSLMAFTAQAET
-25 KTVNV
+25 KTIKV

-63 IRQKMKVE
+63 IRQNMKVE

-77 ANIVSYSET
+77 ANIVAYSET

-100 ANVFQKKDNDDAI
+100 ANVFQMKENDDAI

-123 TMTSVGSY
+123 SMTSVGSH
-131 AFNSSSDSQL
+131 AFDNSSQSQL

-162 CDKITEI
+162 CYKITEI

-175 NLKSIGEYGF
+175 NLKTIEEYGF

-205 GRAFYN
+205 ERAFYQ
-211 SYECTVL
+211 SYECTAL

-237 SKNSANKTEGYN
+237 SKNSAKTEGYN
-249 LVLDFSTCTSLE
+249 LVLDFSPCTSLE
-261 TIQESGCKSAK
+261 TIQESGCQSAK

-278 PASVKQLQKDAFNL
+278 PASLKQLQKNAFNL
-292 CNNAKYSR
+292 CTNAQYSR

-319 KCYVLSGNKADY
+319 KCYVPAGNKADY

-347 KSIASSITNGK
+347 KSIASSIANGK

-364 MPYNGTGIRIIGG
+364 QPYNGNGIRIIGG
-377 KKYIK
+377 KKYSK

>member
-1 MLMYHKHLLIIA
+1 MKCKHLLLIA
-13 FALMAFTAQAET
+13 FSLMVFTAQAET
-25 KTVNV
+25 KTIKV

-63 IRQKMKVE
+63 IRQNMKVE

-77 ANIVSYSET
+77 ANIVAYSET

-100 ANVFQKKDNDDAI
+100 ANVFQKKDNDDTI

-123 TMTSVGSY
+123 SMTSVGSY
-131 AFNSSSDSQL
+131 AFNSSSQSQL

-162 CDKITEI
+162 CNKITEI

-175 NLKSIGEYGF
+175 NLKSIEEYGF

-205 GRAFYN
+205 ERAFYQ
-211 SYECTVL
+211 SYECTAL

-237 SKNSANKTEGYN
+237 SKNSAKTEGYN

-261 TIQESGCKSAK
+261 TIQESGCQSAK
-272 AVAFIF
+272 AVAFIL
-278 PASVKQLQKDAFNL
+278 PASVKELQKNAFYL
-292 CNNAKYSR
+292 CTNAQYSR

-319 KCYVLSGNKADY
+319 QCYVLPGNKADY
-331 ENAGFTD
+331 ENAGFED

-347 KSIASSITNGK
+347 KSIASSSATGK

-364 MPYNGTGIRIIGG
+364 QPYNGNGIRIIGG
-377 KKYIK
+377 KKYSK